1 MQRDQIASAAEA
13 LAAANDGETLEA
25 LTPLPVTPAEA
36 YAVQAESLRHLGPVG
51 GWKHALL
58 GGQDLSCAPVLGRA
72 VHRSG
77 ATLAVAPHARLEL
90 EIAVRLRAD
99 ISPEAKSH
107 EILEA
112 IGSVHVAFEVLQ
124 SRFTT
129 LEKQPPLAQMADR
142 FSNRA
147 IVMGDEVPDWQTRD
161 LSRLPLAIGAPA
173 EPPEMA
179 AGMSLS
185 EIVSFLGFLAERAA
199 VIGPGL
205 RAEHC
210 IVTGARIGPQPLPV
224 GVQLHGGLEGCQV
237 SLTTR
242 AL

>member
-13 LAAANDGETLEA
+13 LAAANDGETLDA
-25 LTPLPVTPAEA
+25 LMPLPESPAEA

-58 GGQDLSCAPVLGRA
+58 GGRDLSCAPVLDRA
-72 VHRSG
+72 IHPSG
-77 ATLAVAPHARLEL
+77 TTLAVAPHARLEL

-99 ISPEAKSH
+99 IAPKAKPA
-107 EILEA
+107 EILDA
-112 IGSVHVAFEVLQ
+112 IGSVHIAFEVLQ
-124 SRFTT
+124 SRFTA

-142 FSNRA
+142 FSNQA
-147 IVMGDEVPDWQTRD
+147 IVLGDEVPDWQSRD
-161 LSRLPLAIGAPA
+161 LTRLPLAIGTPSD
-173 EPPEMA
+173 PPTMA

-185 EIVSFLGFLAERAA
+185 EIVCFLSFLAERAA

-210 IVTGARIGPQPLPV
+210 IVTGARIGPQPLPAGAQV
-224 GVQLHGGLEGCQV
+224 FGGLEDCQV
-237 SLTTR
+237 SLITR